1 MYNENGFLCIFVCFL
16 ERYNLANLRRIF
28 IRVLS
33 IIKRTL
39 KNTTDNI

>member
-16 ERYNLANLRRIF
+16 ERYNFAILRRIF

-33 IIKRTL
+33 IIKHTL